1 MKIKPY
7 EVWLTESANISEQQ
21 DNLNQLVDSIRKMGS
36 PSFIDPRDV
45 IIDDDVIVNAN
56 VFDGMVWLNILTIS
70 DVRGQGKASKVL
82 DTITQLADQYQVTLA
97 LDVKPYGTTK
107 GLNKTQLM
115 AWYKRKGFQKTG
127 WGSEMTRPPQS

>member
-7 EVWLTESANISEQQ
+7 EVWLTESTNISEQQ

-127 WGSEMTRPPQS
+127 WCSEMTRSPQS